1 MGMHFGL
8 ILVRADL
15 ESTVRAMR
23 SMGYGF
29 EPTGVVDSLERLD
42 PESDLCGVLHRDGVT
57 LIFDPLMALN
67 GSPALLERLAAETGG
82 AAVEYLGESCSGTAW
97 FFYAL
102 PDGLVRGYVD
112 GGGSLVEPWSHGKPL
127 KCESDYPFNA
137 GGLGFEEAMRELRF
151 PHQAP
156 GELGPWMAFRRELPE
171 GKGPESEVS
180 RRLDAYWETHAA
192 ANAAP
197 KAPTEVPSV
206 WHRVWQWVQELAGK
220 HR

>member
-1 MGMHFGL
+1 MHFGL

-15 ESTVRAMR
+15 EHTVRAMR
-23 SMGYGF
+23 SMGFGF
-29 EPTGVVDSLERLD
+29 ERTGVVDSLDSLD
-42 PESDLCGVLHRDGVT
+42 PESDLCGVLHRNGVT
-57 LIFDPLMALN
+57 LILDPLMALN

-112 GGGSLVEPWSHGKPL
+112 GGGSLVEPWSHGEPL
-127 KCESDYPFNA
+127 NCESDYPFNSV
-137 GGLGFEEAMRELRF
+137 GQGFEEAMRELGF

-156 GELGPWMAFRRELPE
+156 GEFGPWMTFRRELPE

-192 ANAAP
+192 ACAAP
-197 KAPTEVPSV
+197 KASTEVPSV
-206 WHRVWQWVQELAGK
+206 WHRFLHWVQGLSGK